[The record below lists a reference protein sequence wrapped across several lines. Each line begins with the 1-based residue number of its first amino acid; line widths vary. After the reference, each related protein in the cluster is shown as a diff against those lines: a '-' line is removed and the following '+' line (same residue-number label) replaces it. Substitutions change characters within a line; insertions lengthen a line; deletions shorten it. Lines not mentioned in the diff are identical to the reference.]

1 MSRKIEKYE
10 KDEKYR
16 KVSDH
21 YHYAGKY
28 RSAAY
33 SICILKHSVPK
44 KTSIVVFHNGANYDY
59 HCIIKELA
67 VELE

>member
-1 MSRKIEKYE
+1 MEEKYE

-16 KVSDH
+16 KVSNH

-33 SICILKHSVPK
+33 NICNLKYSIHKE
-44 KTSIVVFHNGANYDY
+44 TSIVVFHNGSNYDY
-59 HCIIKELA
+59 HCIINELA
-67 VELE
+67 GELE